1 MFLAS
6 ALNKNRALPT
16 FKDKTIWI
24 YPSGYGLF
32 PDVQKDCYPF
42 GFKRSQ
48 LGTRPT
54 RNELQILFEFGP
66 CRDKVV
72 TL

>member
-32 PDVQKDCYPF
+32 PDVQKDCYP
-42 GFKRSQ
+42 
-48 LGTRPT
+48 LGLKDHNWAQDPPEMNCKFCLNLVLVEIR
-54 RNELQILFEFGP
+54 L
-66 CRDKVV
+66 
-72 TL
+72 